1 MSDLVML
8 PAITATAILLFLS
21 LLFWMI
27 YLTKTLFDYKK
38 LPKLQENKLDK
49 NKEESYPFISIVLPT
64 RNESHRIK
72 GCIESLKKQTYPN
85 FEVIIVDDS
94 EDNTVEIIKN
104 IVGND
109 KRFKIIKENEKHDGW
124 IGKPHALQQ
133 GSREAKGEWLLF
145 IDADVSFNEK
155 LVENAV
161 QHAVKN
167 SLDMLS
173 VMMSVLCK
181 TFWEKTVQ
189 PVPIGLL
196 LFLVPFSRVNNP
208 ENKASFAAGPF
219 ILIKKRVFNKIG
231 GYEQIKNKIADDVEL
246 AKLVKESGFKI
257 GLAHAQH
264 LIKLRMYRNLR
275 EIWEGWSKNI
285 FMGSIQKRGIKSK
298 TLQLLLALLGLFAVF
313 DVMVLPFL
321 ATLVFLTLNLLKPS
335 AAWQNLFLLS
345 ISVWLLSTFTQFYVH
360 KKYWVGEPRYT
371 PLYFLGGIITM
382 GILLNSA
389 FKTLTRSE
397 VTWKGRRYQS
407 ET

>member
-1 MSDLVML
+1 MSELVML
-8 PAITATAILLFLS
+8 PAITVTAILLFLS

-49 NKEESYPFISIVLPT
+49 NKESYPFISIVLPT

-72 GCIESLKKQTYPN
+72 GCLESLKKQTYPN

-161 QHAVKN
+161 QHAIKN

-173 VMMSVLCK
+173 VMMNVVCK

-196 LFLVPFSRVNNP
+196 LFLVPLSRVNNP

-231 GYEQIKNKIADDVEL
+231 GYEQIKDKIADDVEL

-285 FMGSIQKRGIKSK
+285 FMGSIQKRGVKSK

-313 DVMVLPFL
+313 DVMVLPAFTTIISL
-321 ATLVFLTLNLLKPS
+321 ITNLLNPS
-335 AAWQNLFLLS
+335 PTWLHLLILAAFT
-345 ISVWLLSTFTQFYVH
+345 WLLSLLVQFHVH
-360 KKYWVGEPRYT
+360 KKYLIGDPRYT

-382 GILLNSA
+382 GLLVNSA
-389 FKTLTRSE
+389 IKTLTNSK
-397 VTWKGRRYQS
+397 VTWKGKGYLIK
-407 ET
+407 T

>member
-1 MSDLVML
+1 
-8 PAITATAILLFLS
+8 
-21 LLFWMI
+21 
-27 YLTKTLFDYKK
+27 
-38 LPKLQENKLDK
+38 
-49 NKEESYPFISIVLPT
+49 
-64 RNESHRIK
+64 
-72 GCIESLKKQTYPN
+72 
-85 FEVIIVDDS
+85 
-94 EDNTVEIIKN
+94 
-104 IVGND
+104 
-109 KRFKIIKENEKHDGW
+109 
-124 IGKPHALQQ
+124 
-133 GSREAKGEWLLF
+133 
-145 IDADVSFNEK
+145 
-155 LVENAV
+155 
-161 QHAVKN
+161 
-167 SLDMLS
+167 
-173 VMMSVLCK
+173 
-181 TFWEKTVQ
+181 
-189 PVPIGLL
+189 
-196 LFLVPFSRVNNP
+196 
-208 ENKASFAAGPF
+208 
-219 ILIKKRVFNKIG
+219 
-231 GYEQIKNKIADDVEL
+231 
-246 AKLVKESGFKI
+246 
-257 GLAHAQH
+257 
-264 LIKLRMYRNLR
+264 MYRNLR